1 MNIVDSPTHAQGE
14 PCCIGSSSEHWK
26 RPMGRSMMDDVS
38 SELRRYCREGT
49 ANRGV
54 CCGAS
59 VANLATDCKL
69 ETANGIT
76 MVVHLMCAGY
86 STGTSYC
93 AHCAAGHEVLHTF
106 VRVSAHVAH
115 PRRRLSSASRR
126 ARLAQSRG
134 RCTAYPRGQ
143 PAFYFAVSRH
153 PLFVS

>member
-1 MNIVDSPTHAQGE
+1 
-14 PCCIGSSSEHWK
+14 
-26 RPMGRSMMDDVS
+26 MDDVS
-38 SELRRYCREGT
+38 SELRRHCREET
-49 ANRGV
+49 AMKGV
-54 CCGAS
+54 FYDVS
-59 VANLATDCKL
+59 VADLATDCKL
-69 ETANGIT
+69 ETANEIP

-93 AHCAAGHEVLHTF
+93 AHYAAGHEVLHTF

-115 PRRRLSSASRR
+115 PRRRLSSESRR

-143 PAFYFAVSRH
+143 TRFFFAVSRH